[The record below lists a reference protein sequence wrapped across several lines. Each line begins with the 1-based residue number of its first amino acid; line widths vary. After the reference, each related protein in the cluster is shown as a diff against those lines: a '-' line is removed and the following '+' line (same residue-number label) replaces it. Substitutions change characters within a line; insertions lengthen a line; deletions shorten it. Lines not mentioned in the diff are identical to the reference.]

1 MLPPL
6 ATRSRRSV
14 TPLPARLLVLSPDD
28 AATFVAASPSG
39 LAGADRSEKG
49 RVAVNHRALRVSGCG
64 TRRLPQS
71 YRSNFTTVSALS
83 KIRTVDQADMLW
95 RSRARMTI
103 TPHAQEELDLPGSAI
118 GPAVKASH
126 LDLAARYATKRELLG
141 RNNGSFDK
149 AT

>member
-1 MLPPL
+1 
-6 ATRSRRSV
+6 
-14 TPLPARLLVLSPDD
+14 
-28 AATFVAASPSG
+28 
-39 LAGADRSEKG
+39 
-49 RVAVNHRALRVSGCG
+49 
-64 TRRLPQS
+64 
-71 YRSNFTTVSALS
+71 
-83 KIRTVDQADMLW
+83 
-95 RSRARMTI
+95 MTI